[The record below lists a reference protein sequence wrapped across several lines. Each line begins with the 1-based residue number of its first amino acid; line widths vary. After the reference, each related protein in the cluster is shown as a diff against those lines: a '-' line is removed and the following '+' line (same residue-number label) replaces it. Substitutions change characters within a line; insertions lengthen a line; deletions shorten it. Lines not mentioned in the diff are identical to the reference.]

1 MADSDKN
8 IVITPSRSDTSYPRI
23 VFTGK
28 GNDPI
33 TLNVLDNGTGDATS
47 VTAGGVLSVEGSAG
61 QLFSI
66 SNRLGTCSIFSV
78 NDISGIPSI
87 DVNANGLVELAPYNG
102 TVRIKGTYVA
112 NELTFSN
119 GTLRTAPISWS
130 NGNVQTLGGTGSGAT
145 GATAIYFTNPPATG
159 SAYVALIV
167 TNGGTMTGAGMTSWG
182 GNIRW
187 PGGVKPVLTT
197 SGVDV
202 LSFIT
207 PDAGSTI
214 YGFVGGLN
222 FS

>member
-8 IVITPSRSDTSYPRI
+8 IIITPNRSQVKQPKI
-23 VFTGK
+23 VFTGQ

-33 TLNVLDNGTGDATS
+33 TIYIDDASTGAATS
-47 VTAGGVLSVEGSAG
+47 ITAGASLSVEGSAG

-66 SNRLGTCSIFSV
+66 TDRLATGSIFSV
-78 NDISGIPSI
+78 NDITGLPLINA
-87 DVNANGLVELAPYNG
+87 DANGLVELAPYG
-102 TVRIKGTYVA
+102 GPVKIKATQVINEVTY
-112 NELTFSN
+112 SN
-119 GTLRTAPISWS
+119 GTARTAAISWS
-130 NGNVQTLGGTGSGAT
+130 NGNVQLLTGTQSGAT
-145 GATAIYFTNPPATG
+145 GATAIYFNSPPATG

-182 GNIRW
+182 GNIKW

-197 SGVDV
+197 SGIDV

>member
-8 IVITPSRSDTSYPRI
+8 IVITPNRSQTAQPKM

-28 GNDPI
+28 GNGPI
-33 TLNVLDNGTGDATS
+33 TIYIDDASTGAATS
-47 VTAGGVLSVEGSAG
+47 ITAGASLSVEGSAG

-66 SNRLGTCSIFSV
+66 TDRLATGSIFSA
-78 NDISGIPSI
+78 NDMSGLPSI
-87 DVNANGLVELAPYNG
+87 NVDANGLVELAPYSG
-102 TVRIKGTYVA
+102 TVKIRGTHVVD
-112 NELTFSN
+112 ELTFSN

-145 GATAIYFTNPPATG
+145 GATAIYFTNPPVTG